1 MALDECAGP
10 DQRGGEEIGPMGDPL
25 GSHQQE
31 EVKDREQTAKKSKR
45 NKKKGKQE
53 YMDGKSERKCAR
65 RCDECGGAMEQV
77 RIRQKAFACAVCDES
92 ASEGELCREACG
104 AFLCR
109 RCV

>member
-1 MALDECAGP
+1 
-10 DQRGGEEIGPMGDPL
+10 MGDPL

-31 EVKDREQTAKKSKR
+31 EVKDREQTAKKSRR
-45 NKKKGKQE
+45 NKS
-53 YMDGKSERKCAR
+53 DRKCAR

-77 RIRQKAFACAVCDES
+77 RVQQKAFACAVCDES